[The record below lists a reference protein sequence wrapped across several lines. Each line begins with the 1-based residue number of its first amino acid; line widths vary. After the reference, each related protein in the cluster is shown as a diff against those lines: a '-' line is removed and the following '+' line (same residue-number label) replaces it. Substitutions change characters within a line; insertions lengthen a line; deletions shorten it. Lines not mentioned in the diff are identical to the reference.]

1 MIDMASKQIIPAV
14 VKYSQKLAKTV
25 LDVKAAGVEPVV
37 QSELLAKVNSK
48 LTEMKEALSVL
59 EKEEAAASA
68 MEDVKAQSFRYK
80 DVVIPAMDALRAPA
94 DELEM
99 MVDKAD
105 WPFPTYGDLMFE
117 V

>member
-1 MIDMASKQIIPAV
+1 MELDAMISEICRK
-14 VKYSQKLAKTV
+14 
-25 LDVKAAGVEPVV
+25 V
-37 QSELLAKVNSK
+37 QERVA
-48 LTEMKEALSVL
+48 EL

-68 MEDVKAQSFRYK
+68 MEDVKAQSVRYK